1 MYTSTDDQS
10 NSGYGSY
17 ISQNFLSE
25 ASAFFVSFALPAS
38 FFTYHVVKKG
48 LFEIN
53 TLFMLSAFTI
63 EYWFASSSMH
73 FTKYNDV
80 DDDGISIFR
89 NNIITPV
96 SISVSIATLAKIVSP
111 DSKMFNVCMGGF
123 LAAINVIADFTSHKD
138 YTYDAQGLKNAMDE
152 HFFLKSAP
160 TALSKVTS
168 HGLKGFADNFVGLFI
183 VNHPVIAGVMSFFT
197 VVFLAYATFTARDI
211 ADAYVDASINY
222 MDKGIEI
229 DYGRVF
235 IDAINSTEVK
245 MYDKAVF
252 SFSTN
257 TVPYKFLYADLVTK
271 LGNNLY
277 GEQFVPEAIVKNIIV
292 SATIS
297 STIEILQLLVD
308 DGYENAILNKG
319 ANSQCKQNP
328 VIVEKIIK
336 EPLSPSDQ
344 FIMQLG
350 QNLLLMKKYLADN
363 PDQVLCPSFYETII
377 DKVNEQNKFEE
388 NYDGKDPKLDVVNE
402 DDYGYDDL

>member
-10 NSGYGSY
+10 NSSYGSY
-17 ISQNFLSE
+17 ISQNLLSE
-25 ASAFFVSFALPAS
+25 ASAFFVSFALPAT
-38 FFTYHVVKKG
+38 FFTYHVLKKG
-48 LFEIN
+48 LFETN
-53 TLFMLSAFTI
+53 TLVMLSAFTI
-63 EYWFASSSMH
+63 EYWFASSSLH

-80 DDDGISIFR
+80 DDGSASILR

-123 LAAINVIADFTSHKD
+123 LAAINVIADFASHKD
-138 YTYDAQGLKNAMDE
+138 YTYDIQGLKNAMDE

-168 HGLKGFADNFVGLFI
+168 HGLKGFADGFVGLFI

-197 VVFLAYATFTARDI
+197 VVLLAYATFTARDI

-222 MDKGIEI
+222 MDKGTEI

-235 IDAINSTEVK
+235 INAINSTEVK
-245 MYDKAVF
+245 IYDKAVF

-257 TVPYKFLYADLVTK
+257 TVPYKFLYGDLVKK
-271 LGNNLY
+271 LGHNLY
-277 GEQFVPEAIVKNIIV
+277 GEQFVPEEVVKNIIV

-319 ANSQCKQNP
+319 ANSQSKQNP
-328 VIVEKIIK
+328 IIVEKIIEK
-336 EPLSPSDQ
+336 PLSESDQ
-344 FIMQLG
+344 FLIGVG
-350 QNLLLMKKYLADN
+350 QNFLLMQQYFAN
-363 PDQVLCPSFYETII
+363 NQDQLFCSSFCKTVSCDDVKRENNQNNHNSNEEYVES
-377 DKVNEQNKFEE
+377 DK
-388 NYDGKDPKLDVVNE
+388 DT
-402 DDYGYDDL
+402 YGYDDL